1 LGSQLTSSRRGLLTL
16 AAALLCTFGFA
27 ASAHAMTTYNV
38 TPNDATSLLNA
49 VDQANTDGDDSTVNV
64 PAGTYNMSP
73 TDEISIYGDGTF
85 TLTGA
90 GARSTII
97 DGGGAPIVPGEV
109 TTTDSLFYIAAFCK
123 CPGPAHATISGIT
136 VQNANPDEDGGA
148 FYVENAGPANM
159 ASLHLFD
166 STVTN
171 NQSAD
176 DGGGIYNEGTLN
188 VERVT
193 FSNNLAEADGSAI
206 ATKSINEI
214 DSASRGTP
222 NLNFATT
229 TIVNSTFTGNISD
242 SDTGCEGGGAIEQ
255 QAGNTTIVNSTI
267 VGNTSFDGTCEHV
280 QPTGGGID
288 IESGPASIVN
298 SIVTGNTASP
308 GQEQLAAQPRQ
319 VRGEGPAGPT
329 LASNCSVDPS
339 VQSNPGSLTSNGHNI
354 ESATDCGFTAAGDQQ
369 NVADPKVGAL
379 GNNGGQMDTMA
390 LLAGSPA
397 IDHADAA
404 NCPAT
409 DEIGTTRPQG
419 PACDVGAFEVP
430 VAPAVVPPVTPAKP
444 AVPKVGVAGVR
455 RACVSSSFHVRFHIA
470 TSASV
475 KSVVVKLD
483 GKKIKSTTRSSF
495 TLTINGKKLSSGRH
509 RLTISATD
517 SAGQTTTTH
526 KSFSVCAA
534 AKPKRKAAP
543 RFTG

>member
-1 LGSQLTSSRRGLLTL
+1 
-16 AAALLCTFGFA
+16 
-27 ASAHAMTTYNV
+27 MTTYNV
-38 TPNDATSLLNA
+38 TPHDATALLHA
-49 VDQANTDGDDSTVNV
+49 VNQANTDGDDSTVNV

-73 TDEISIYGDGTF
+73 SDEIFIDGDGTF

-97 DGGGAPIVPGEV
+97 DGGGAPIIPGEV
-109 TTTDSLFYIAAFCK
+109 TTNDSLFYIAAFCK

-148 FYVENAGPANM
+148 FYVENAGPADM

-171 NQSAD
+171 NQSED

-222 NLNFATT
+222 PNQNFATT

-255 QAGNTTIVNSTI
+255 ERGNTTIVNSTI
-267 VGNTSFDGTCEHV
+267 VGNTSYDGTCEHV

-288 IESGPASIVN
+288 IEAGPASIVN

-308 GQEQLAAQPRQ
+308 GEEELAAQPRP
-319 VRGEGPAGPT
+319 VRG
-329 LASNCSVDPS
+329 
-339 VQSNPGSLTSNGHNI
+339 
-354 ESATDCGFTAAGDQQ
+354 
-369 NVADPKVGAL
+369 AL
-379 GNNGGQMDTMA
+379 
-390 LLAGSPA
+390 
-397 IDHADAA
+397 
-404 NCPAT
+404 
-409 DEIGTTRPQG
+409 G

-430 VAPAVVPPVTPAKP
+430 VALAVVPPVNPAKP
-444 AVPKVGVAGVR
+444 AAPKVGVAGVR

-483 GKKIKSTTRSSF
+483 GKKIKSTSQSSF
-495 TLTINGKKLSSGRH
+495 TLSINSKKLSAGRH
-509 RLTISATD
+509 R
-517 SAGQTTTTH
+517 
-526 KSFSVCAA
+526 
-534 AKPKRKAAP
+534 
-543 RFTG
+543 

>member
-1 LGSQLTSSRRGLLTL
+1 
-16 AAALLCTFGFA
+16 
-27 ASAHAMTTYNV
+27 MTTYNV

-109 TTTDSLFYIAAFCK
+109 TTNDSLFYIAAFCK

-255 QAGNTTIVNSTI
+255 QAGNTTRLDRELDRHRQHREP
-267 VGNTSFDGTCEHV
+267 GRGRAR
-280 QPTGGGID
+280 
-288 IESGPASIVN
+288 GPA
-298 SIVTGNTASP
+298 
-308 GQEQLAAQPRQ
+308 
-319 VRGEGPAGPT
+319 
-329 LASNCSVDPS
+329 
-339 VQSNPGSLTSNGHNI
+339 
-354 ESATDCGFTAAGDQQ
+354 AAGARRPGPRGSDDRQQ
-369 NVADPKVGAL
+369 LLGGPERPVEPWVPHLERSQHRVGHRL
-379 GNNGGQMDTMA
+379 
-390 LLAGSPA
+390 
-397 IDHADAA
+397 
-404 NCPAT
+404 
-409 DEIGTTRPQG
+409 
-419 PACDVGAFEVP
+419 
-430 VAPAVVPPVTPAKP
+430 
-444 AVPKVGVAGVR
+444 
-455 RACVSSSFHVRFHIA
+455 RFHG
-470 TSASV
+470 S
-475 KSVVVKLD
+475 
-483 GKKIKSTTRSSF
+483 R
-495 TLTINGKKLSSGRH
+495 
-509 RLTISATD
+509 
-517 SAGQTTTTH
+517 
-526 KSFSVCAA
+526 
-534 AKPKRKAAP
+534 
-543 RFTG
+543 